1 MDSIISMIYVQG
13 DMIATA
19 VHVIVFVFSLET
31 MAYVFS
37 LIGGVAKCSKP

>member
-1 MDSIISMIYVQG
+1 MDNIFNMIYVQG

-19 VHVIVFVFSLET
+19 VNVIVFVFSLET
-31 MAYVFS
+31 MAYIFS